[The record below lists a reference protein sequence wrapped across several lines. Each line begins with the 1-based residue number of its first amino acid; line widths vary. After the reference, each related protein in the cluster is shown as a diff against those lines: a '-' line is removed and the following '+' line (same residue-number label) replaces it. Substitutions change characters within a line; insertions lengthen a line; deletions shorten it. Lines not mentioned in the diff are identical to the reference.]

1 MSATTKTEDVR
12 WAQRRATQLRN
23 LYVHGF
29 VTAVLSALCFLID
42 LVASRDSVWFFWPM
56 LGLAA
61 LFAVHGAL
69 YAAGGGFLDEGWR
82 DRKAEA
88 LLERRLGPPA

>member
-1 MSATTKTEDVR
+1 MSVTTTTEDVR

-23 LYVHGF
+23 FYLHGF
-29 VTAVLSALCFLID
+29 VTIVLSALCSLID
-42 LVASRDSVWFFWPM
+42 LVASHDSVWFFWPV
-56 LGLAA
+56 LGLAV
-61 LFAVHGAL
+61 LLAVHGAL